1 MVSDSQKLSRLGL
14 WALELACRVVRTRFA
29 VGFVSMGIIC
39 MAFKETCI
47 PSR

>member
-1 MVSDSQKLSRLGL
+1 MVSDSQELSRLGL

-39 MAFKETCI
+39 MAFRETRI
-47 PSR
+47 P